1 MCLAVSFKLCRF
13 FQVAKIAIFEIMEV
27 RIHESWKNSLAGEFS
42 KPYFGNLVEF
52 VKTVYQQ
59 TPQQIFPK
67 GNQIFRAFDACT
79 YDNLKVVILGQDP
92 YPTRGHAHGLCFSCD
107 QHVRPLPKSL
117 QNIFKE
123 LEDDLGVKAP
133 ATGDLSHWAEQGV
146 LLLNSILTVFEGQP
160 LSHANKGWEQFT
172 DAVIETI
179 NLEKEGVIFVLWGSP
194 AQAKA
199 SRVDAQKHL
208 ILKAPHPS
216 PLSAYRGFFG
226 SKPFS
231 TINRQLEQQGKSPIS
246 WV

>member
-1 MCLAVSFKLCRF
+1 MD
-13 FQVAKIAIFEIMEV
+13 V
-27 RIHESWKNSLAGEFS
+27 RIHESWKESLKQEFQQ
-42 KPYFGNLVEF
+42 PYFQALAAF
-52 VKTVYQQ
+52 IKDAYQRN
-59 TPQQIFPK
+59 PGSIFPK

-79 YDNLKVVILGQDP
+79 FDNLKVVILGQDP

-107 QHVRPLPKSL
+107 AHVRPLPKSL

-123 LEDDLGVKAP
+123 LEADLGVKAP
-133 ATGDLSHWAEQGV
+133 QNGDLNHWAEQGV
-146 LLLNSILTVFEGQP
+146 LLLNSILTVQEGQP
-160 LSHANKGWEQFT
+160 MSHSKRGWEQFT

-179 NLEKEGVIFVLWGSP
+179 NREKQGVIFVLWGSP

-199 SRVDAQKHL
+199 ARVDVNRHI

-216 PLSAYRGFFG
+216 PLSAHRGFFG

-231 TINRQLEQQGKSPIS
+231 KINTVLQQQGKAPVD